1 MQFGID
7 SMNTRKQ
14 GLRTTGVN
22 STYNRN
28 RTKKNIAVTPTSPK
42 PTLNTKPA
50 VPEPELNSKPV
61 TEPELKSKPAVP
73 EPELNSKP
81 VTEPELNS
89 KPVTELNPP
98 PDPTP
103 DPTPVTEPSV
113 TDAAAPS
120 VTDAAAPSVTDAA
133 APSVTDAA
141 APSVTDAAAPSV
153 TDAAAPS
160 VTAAPIP
167 SSGTMSNAN
176 ATTPNDDCYIY
187 PSLFGSADPACYV
200 SQPLPEVQKLIMN
213 VLSKKLNMLSSR
225 GLIDGLI
232 ATGNEQLVDAVMSE
246 ALTPRQALLLK
257 NVSEDP
263 QVTEAAGELKD
274 TLVQGINESIES
286 VKESVFPPIQKAAG
300 ELATGVATSVVT
312 AISDFPPIGAAI
324 SGLTGVKTAIDA
336 VENAIN
342 IKNEFDTAIEPV
354 EKAVAT
360 VGQLTN
366 VINDAVKRAEN
377 AVPQVPQV
385 QVPALPNATESQP
398 QSSFPAA
405 TGGSRKRRHIHKL
418 SRRIERTLRRVQKKF
433 GLQDKNSFLRRTLRH
448 RKT

>member
-1 MQFGID
+1 
-7 SMNTRKQ
+7 
-14 GLRTTGVN
+14 
-22 STYNRN
+22 
-28 RTKKNIAVTPTSPK
+28 
-42 PTLNTKPA
+42 
-50 VPEPELNSKPV
+50 
-61 TEPELKSKPAVP
+61 
-73 EPELNSKP
+73 
-81 VTEPELNS
+81 
-89 KPVTELNPP
+89 
-98 PDPTP
+98 
-103 DPTPVTEPSV
+103 
-113 TDAAAPS
+113 
-120 VTDAAAPSVTDAA
+120 
-133 APSVTDAA
+133 
-141 APSVTDAAAPSV
+141 
-153 TDAAAPS
+153 
-160 VTAAPIP
+160 
-167 SSGTMSNAN
+167 
-176 ATTPNDDCYIY
+176 
-187 PSLFGSADPACYV
+187 
-200 SQPLPEVQKLIMN
+200 
-213 VLSKKLNMLSSR
+213 MLSSR